1 MTALGALA
9 CAAALLVLPRPRVR
23 VPSLLVGK
31 TDRVDRTRS
40 RAMVLASTVAVGLA
54 LAVLAGGLHALCAA
68 IVVGATVVRRRK
80 KAQRRRSHRR
90 ELDSLVA
97 GLDVVIGELRVG
109 SHPALA
115 CASAAADCTGSVALA
130 FGTAAG
136 RARLGGDACAGLLVE
151 DSPVRVELSRLSAA
165 WHIADTRGLGLADL
179 LGAARQDLL
188 GRSRFRDRTEASLA
202 GARATGT
209 VLSGLPVLGVIL
221 GQFMGA
227 SPIGVLFGGGL
238 GGVLL
243 VLGSMLACAGLMW
256 TDAITE
262 KVCR

>member
-1 MTALGALA
+1 MPS
-9 CAAALLVLPRPRVR
+9 LVL
-23 VPSLLVGK
+23 GK
-31 TDRVDRTRS
+31 VVRVDRTHS
-40 RAMVLASTVAVGLA
+40 RALGLASMVAVGSV
-54 LAVLAGGLHALCAA
+54 LAVVAGGLHALCAA
-68 IVVGATVVRRRK
+68 IIVSATVALRRK
-80 KAQRRRSHRR
+80 KGQRRRSHRS
-90 ELDSLVA
+90 ELDSLIA

-115 CASAAADCTGSVALA
+115 CASAAADCSGSVALA
-130 FGTAAG
+130 FGSAAG

-151 DSPVRVELSRLSAA
+151 DSPVRVELSRLSEA
-165 WHIADTRGLGLADL
+165 WHIADTRGLGLAEL

-238 GGVLL
+238 GGALL